1 MDPGDGSMQSVW
13 LARIELIISL
23 VKVRKMTGELLEKT
37 LKEIQPLDE
46 KAMEESRL
54 RWRNMA
60 KPLNSMGLFEKVS
73 VQLAGIYGKAMFS
86 TGKKGLLIMC
96 ADNGIVE
103 EGVTQSDQSV
113 TATVAEN
120 FLDDHSCVAVMCR
133 QCGADF
139 RPIDIGMATDTRVE
153 KHKIAYGT
161 KNLTKG
167 PAMTREEA
175 ISAIEVGIKLALE
188 MKEQGYEMLATGE
201 MGIGNTST
209 SSAMTSVL
217 LNKPVE
223 DVTGR
228 GAGLSSDGLERK
240 ISAIKRGIEINHP
253 DPNDAID
260 VLAKVGG
267 LDIAG
272 MAGIFLGCAA
282 AHIPGVIDGFVS
294 GAAALAAK
302 RICPPAGDYMIASHV
317 SNEPAGRMILEGLE
331 KEPFITAQMCVGEGT
346 GAVALFP
353 LLEVGL
359 AVYRNMISFN
369 EAKIETYVPLK

>member
-1 MDPGDGSMQSVW
+1 
-13 LARIELIISL
+13 
-23 VKVRKMTGELLEKT
+23 
-37 LKEIQPLDE
+37 
-46 KAMEESRL
+46 
-54 RWRNMA
+54 
-60 KPLNSMGLFEKVS
+60 
-73 VQLAGIYGKAMFS
+73 MFS
-86 TGKKGLLIMC
+86 TKKKGLLIMC

-161 KNLTKG
+161 ENLAKG

-175 ISAIEVGIKLALE
+175 ISAIEVGIKMALE

-209 SSAMTSVL
+209 SSAITSVL

-267 LDIAG
+267 FDIAG

-294 GAAALAAK
+294 GAAALVAK
-302 RICPPAGDYMIASHV
+302 RICPAAGDYMIASHV